1 MELLAIEPLSDD
13 MLSAISKKMQELSPI
28 SFPGKKT
35 TSDATVAKDTAA
47 ISETGTKLSGS
58 RQPSREEL
66 NANALTAD
74 QLEEMFGESL
84 ATALGGFLNNGNYM
98 SGVSESGVQVDI
110 ERHTEDSE
118 NGVFQTDML
127 DTSNVLGYSASI
139 TSSSGK
145 LDISF
150 VDSVWIQQME
160 DGRTLIYYK
169 ESDTTR
175 SFSSDGSYTEESG
188 NLLKSDTDSIII
200 NVAGDVH
207 TENGNN
213 LIFNWADNAT
223 ISTGSGNDTVI
234 LSEKMENVTIST
246 GSGNDKVTGGTVESS
261 RIDLGGGNNELLLNK
276 AIKSEILAGGNTTI
290 SHNTL
295 FLNKYALDPNEGI
308 FSLTPNGDLKSA
320 HLILD
325 GSSLS
330 LGKGMHNVAIG
341 AAINGSRISLDSYRS
356 HDAYGNAAAKLS
368 IGSLVDSSFIASGYG
383 YNLMFGD
390 IVNSTIALSG
400 KGAGI
405 NFFANYVKNSRI
417 DIDAQMALL
426 NIGTLTGKSSLTTVE
441 GAYAFSFGEISG
453 DATVAIGGGHTYLRV
468 GVLTE
473 NAHLSIGNGS
483 SLNASF
489 KEISGN
495 AVLTTGDIYS
505 SSLGIGALLGNAV
518 VKLGYG
524 DKTVLVERMGD
535 NATLDAGE
543 GSALIGVGRL
553 EGNASLRSGH
563 VVVVDNQSGQRREN
577 MRDLGALPPQSRQEA
592 KEAFWKDLSTAHRV
606 LPSVEKSTLDMF
618 RPE

>member
-1 MELLAIEPLSDD
+1 MEILNTDITSSTLQ
-13 MLSAISKKMQELSPI
+13 KMQDMSTV
-28 SFPGKKT
+28 SFSENKKG
-35 TSDATVAKDTAA
+35 SSATPSKDMAT

-66 NANALTAD
+66 RANALTAD

-84 ATALGGFLNNGNYM
+84 ATALGGLLNNGNYM

-118 NGVFQTDML
+118 NSVFQTGML

-169 ESDTTR
+169 EFDATR

-188 NLLKSDTDSIII
+188 NLLRSDADSIII

-207 TENGNN
+207 TGNGNN

-295 FLNKYALDPNEGI
+295 FLNKYALDPNEGT

-390 IVNSTIALSG
+390 IVNSTIELSG

-426 NIGTLTGKSSLTTVE
+426 NIGTLTGKSSLTTAE

-468 GVLTE
+468 GILTE

-553 EGNASLRSGH
+553 EGNASLRGGH
-563 VVVVDNQSGQRREN
+563 VLVVDNQGGQRED
-577 MRDLGALPPQSRQEA
+577 MLDLGALPPQSRQEA
-592 KEAFWKDLSTAHRV
+592 KEVFWKDLSTAHRV

>member
-47 ISETGTKLSGS
+47 ISETGAKLSHS

-66 NANALTAD
+66 NSMALTGR
-74 QLEEMFGESL
+74 EIVENFGDFSL
-84 ATALGGFLNNGNYM
+84 VSGLFVSGNYM
-98 SGVSESGVQVDI
+98 HGTSASGVSVDI
-110 ERHTEDSE
+110 DRHTEASESASLEPGELDDSK
-118 NGVFQTDML
+118 V
-127 DTSNVLGYSASI
+127 VGYSASI
-139 TSSSGK
+139 TTSSGK

-169 ESDTTR
+169 ESDATR

-207 TENGNN
+207 TGNGNN

-223 ISTGSGNDTVI
+223 ISTGDGDDTI
-234 LSEKMENVTIST
+234 LLAEDMKDVKIST
-246 GSGNDKVTGGTVESS
+246 GNGNDKVAGGEITNST
-261 RIDLGGGNNELLLNK
+261 IHLGTGNNELYLNK
-276 AIKSEILAGGNTTI
+276 ATGSTLSSGFGNTTVR
-290 SHNTL
+290 SFDRLQTL
-295 FLNKYALDPNEGI
+295 EDDGMLVVGALNLDN
-308 FSLTPNGDLKSA
+308 
-320 HLILD
+320 
-325 GSSLS
+325 SSLA
-330 LGKGMHNVAIG
+330 LGKGAHDVMLG
-341 AAINGSRISLDSYRS
+341 AVTNGSRISLDSYRS

-368 IGSLVDSSFIASGYG
+368 IGSLVDSSFAASGYG

-390 IVNSTIALSG
+390 IVNSTIELSG

-405 NFFANYVKNSRI
+405 NFFANYVKNSKI

-426 NIGTLTGKSSLTTVE
+426 NIGTLTGKSSLTTAE

-553 EGNASLRSGH
+553 EGNASLRGGH
-563 VVVVDNQSGQRREN
+563 VLVVDNQSGQRREN

>member
-13 MLSAISKKMQELSPI
+13 MLSAIAKKMEELSPI

-35 TSDATVAKDTAA
+35 ASGTASAKDTAT
-47 ISETGTKLSGS
+47 ISETGAKLSNS
-58 RQPSREEL
+58 RQPSQEEL
-66 NANALTAD
+66 NSMALTGR
-74 QLEEMFGESL
+74 QLVEYFGDFDLVSGLL
-84 ATALGGFLNNGNYM
+84 ASGNYM
-98 SGVSESGVQVDI
+98 HGTSASGISVDI
-110 ERHTEDSE
+110 DRHTEASE
-118 NGVFQTDML
+118 SALLESGEL
-127 DTSNVLGYSASI
+127 DTSKVLGYSASI

-169 ESDTTR
+169 EFDATR

-188 NLLKSDTDSIII
+188 NLLRSDADSIII
-200 NVAGDVH
+200 NVTGDVH
-207 TENGNN
+207 TGNGNN

-223 ISTGSGNDTVI
+223 ISTGDGDDTILLAENMKDVKILTGN
-234 LSEKMENVTIST
+234 
-246 GSGNDKVTGGTVESS
+246 GNDKLVGGEITNST
-261 RIDLGGGNNELLLNK
+261 IHLGAGNNELYLDKATGSTLSSGGASLVRPRNRVQTADDGTVVVGALN
-276 AIKSEILAGGNTTI
+276 
-290 SHNTL
+290 
-295 FLNKYALDPNEGI
+295 LDN
-308 FSLTPNGDLKSA
+308 
-320 HLILD
+320 
-325 GSSLS
+325 SSLA
-330 LGKGMHNVAIG
+330 LGKGAHDVMLG
-341 AAINGSRISLDSYRS
+341 AVTNGSRISLDSYRS

-390 IVNSTIALSG
+390 IVNSTIELSG

-426 NIGTLTGKSSLTTVE
+426 NIGTLTGKSSLTTAE

-468 GVLTE
+468 GILTE

-524 DKTVLVERMGD
+524 DKTVLVERMGN

-553 EGNASLRSGH
+553 EGNASLRGGH

-577 MRDLGALPPQSRQEA
+577 MRDLGALPQQSRQEA
-592 KEAFWKDLSTAHRV
+592 KEDFWKDLSTAHRV

>member
-1 MELLAIEPLSDD
+1 M
-13 MLSAISKKMQELSPI
+13 
-28 SFPGKKT
+28 
-35 TSDATVAKDTAA
+35 AT

-58 RQPSREEL
+58 RQPSWEEL
-66 NANALTAD
+66 NANAATAD

-84 ATALGGFLNNGNYM
+84 ATALGGLLNNGNYM

-118 NGVFQTDML
+118 NSVFQTGML

-169 ESDTTR
+169 ESDATR

-188 NLLKSDTDSIII
+188 NLLKSDADSIII

-207 TENGNN
+207 TGNGNN

-223 ISTGSGNDTVI
+223 ISTGDGDDTILLAEDMKDVKILTGN
-234 LSEKMENVTIST
+234 
-246 GSGNDKVTGGTVESS
+246 GNDKLVGGEITNST
-261 RIDLGGGNNELLLNK
+261 IHLGAGNNELYLDKATGSTLSSGGASLVRPRNRIQTANDGTVVVGALN
-276 AIKSEILAGGNTTI
+276 
-290 SHNTL
+290 
-295 FLNKYALDPNEGI
+295 LDN
-308 FSLTPNGDLKSA
+308 
-320 HLILD
+320 
-325 GSSLS
+325 SSLA
-330 LGKGMHNVAIG
+330 LGKGAHDVMLG
-341 AAINGSRISLDSYRS
+341 AVTNGSRISLDSYRP

-390 IVNSTIALSG
+390 IVNSTIELSG

-426 NIGTLTGKSSLTTVE
+426 NIGTLTGKSSLTTAE

-473 NAHLSIGNGS
+473 NAYLSIGNGS

-495 AVLTTGDIYS
+495 AVLTTGDIYA

-553 EGNASLRSGH
+553 EGNASLRGGH
-563 VVVVDNQSGQRREN
+563 VLVVDNQSGQRREN